1 MNKQIQKGF
10 TLIELM
16 IVVAIIG
23 ILASIALP
31 AYQDYITKAK
41 WAGIVLELSPV
52 RTSISNCLQ
61 DNASMGDRC
70 ATIGAGG
77 PANID
82 LADYGLAAI
91 PQPSNT
97 GETTP
102 LTIAGTVNAGPAT
115 AGIVA
120 VTVTA
125 NANISQ
131 TPSSPDTLIMTSGF
145 DASGTRLIWTN
156 TGSVPNKF
164 IR

>member
-1 MNKQIQKGF
+1 MKKQLQKGF

-41 WAGIVLELSPV
+41 WAGVLAESTPV
-52 RTSISNCLQ
+52 KQAIGQCLQ
-61 DNASMGDRC
+61 DNANMGDRC

-91 PQPSNT
+91 PQPANT
-97 GETTP
+97 GESTP

-120 VTVTA
+120 VTITA

-131 TPSSPDTLIMTSGF
+131 TPSTPDTLIMTSGL
-145 DASGTRLIWTN
+145 DASGTRLVWTN
-156 TGSVPNKF
+156 AGTVPNKF
-164 IR
+164 VK